1 MCPAVWCTLH
11 SAHSS
16 TFIFEQRISKSAAY
30 DASTTTIAAYNFL
43 FSFSLSLHL
52 FLIMSIKLCL
62 NWAENPIYYISI
74 VRRSLRAI
82 IVSFNFEFTCEKH
95 IYMPSIDR
103 PVPGLM
109 RSLAQCPKRV
119 NQTSQE
125 KRVGEGAT
133 AAGRKKYCS
142 ALHTAYTLSCSC
154 ARIHRI
160 TLHYSMVDV
169 MHRLHRTTSSLY
181 SFFACASLHFVPY
194 SNECA
199 PCVSCIH
206 SYMTLCDVCA
216 SSITVTIVIVCVWI
230 AQCIE
235 SI

>member
-125 KRVGEGAT
+125 KRVGG
-133 AAGRKKYCS
+133 GNSSRKKEILLS
-142 ALHTAYTLSCSC
+142 TAY
-154 ARIHRI
+154 
-160 TLHYSMVDV
+160 
-169 MHRLHRTTSSLY
+169 
-181 SFFACASLHFVPY
+181 
-194 SNECA
+194 
-199 PCVSCIH
+199 CI
-206 SYMTLCDVCA
+206 Y
-216 SSITVTIVIVCVWI
+216 IIV
-230 AQCIE
+230 
-235 SI
+235 